1 MRIINEAEGKIVGI
15 GENYNIFISLGKV
28 DKGYVAKGY
37 FEEKQCYV
45 IQINNFSMVTYDS
58 LAMAQYELGRILEA
72 LQNKEEEYYITK
84 KI

>member
-15 GENYNIFISLGKV
+15 GENYSIFISSRK
-28 DKGYVAKGY
+28 VAKGY
-37 FEEKQCYV
+37 FEEKQCYA

-58 LAMAQYELGRILEA
+58 LAMAQYALGRILEA